1 MTELIQRYAAAL
13 YDLAQTDNMGLT
25 GAAQELLEQEQL
37 WKVLTS
43 SAVQVE
49 EKKELIRSAAPL
61 AGLEPL
67 QAFLCLLAEE
77 GHLDLFPD
85 ILEEVHQLEL
95 AADGGAVCVMTC
107 AHKPDQAALD
117 DVRRAVCRLRNL
129 DQVVLQVKIDP
140 ELLGGFV
147 LEVQGVT
154 YDRSVKGRLERLAK
168 GLEKGASVSESM
180 EELMGSLRDTVKGF
194 QIGQDTSETGRV
206 LEVGD
211 GIATVRGL
219 DRAVY
224 GELVEFDTGVK
235 GMVMDLSRET
245 VGCVLLGREE
255 GLGEGSRVTRTGHP
269 ADVPVGR
276 ALLGRV
282 VDAMGRPI
290 DGLGPIHAA
299 DTRPIEREASGVISR
314 QAVNVPLQTGI
325 LAIDSMIPIGRG
337 QRELLIG
344 DRQTGKTA
352 IAVDTIL
359 NQKDQDV
366 ICIYVAIGQKASSV
380 AHVRDTLQKHGAME
394 YSIIVSATASDP
406 APLQYIAPYAGAA
419 MGEYFMEQG
428 RDVLIVYDDLSKHAV
443 AYRALSLLL
452 KRSPGREAYP
462 GDVFYLHSR
471 LLERACRLTEEYGGG
486 SMTAIPIIETQAGDV
501 SAYIPTN
508 VISITDGQ
516 IYLETDLFFSGQRPA
531 VNVGLS
537 VSRVGGAA
545 QTRAIKRTA
554 GTMRIDLARFREL
567 EVFTQFSSDLDQATQ
582 KTLDH
587 GKRLLELLKQPLYQP
602 MKVSQQAILL
612 YIATNGLLDEVPLDQ
627 VREFALDFSKRM
639 ELEHWELTAE
649 VQRTGNL
656 SGVAVETIRAALAD
670 YKKEKLPQAQS

>member
-67 QAFLCLLAEE
+67 KAFLCLLAEE

-129 DQVVLQVKIDP
+129 DRVVLQVKIDP

-282 VDAMGRPI
+282 LDAMGRPI

-462 GDVFYLHSR
+462 GDVVYLHSR

>member
-13 YDLAQTDNMGLT
+13 YDLAQTDDMGLT
-25 GAAQELLEQEQL
+25 GAAQELLEQKQL

-77 GHLDLFPD
+77 GHLELFPD

-129 DQVVLQVKIDP
+129 DRVVLQVKIDP

-211 GIATVRGL
+211 GIATVQGL

-255 GLGEGSRVTRTGHP
+255 GLGEGSRVTRTGRP

-282 VDAMGRPI
+282 VDAMGNPI

-314 QAVNVPLQTGI
+314 EAVNVPLQTGI

-380 AHVRDTLQKHGAME
+380 AHVRDTLQKHGAMD

-471 LLERACRLTEEYGGG
+471 LLERACRLTQEYGGG

>member
-67 QAFLCLLAEE
+67 QAFLCLLVEE

-85 ILEEVHQLEL
+85 IVEEVHQLEL

-129 DQVVLQVKIDP
+129 DRVVLQVKIDP

-194 QIGQDTSETGRV
+194 QNGQDTSETGRV

-235 GMVMDLSRET
+235 GMVMDLSRDT

-255 GLGEGSRVTRTGHP
+255 GLGEGSRVTRTGRP

-380 AHVRDTLQKHGAME
+380 AHVRDTLQKHGAMD

-471 LLERACRLTEEYGGG
+471 LLERACRLTEGYGGG

-670 YKKEKLPQAQS
+670 YKKEKLPQAQN

>member
-49 EKKELIRSAAPL
+49 EKKELIRSVAPL
-61 AGLEPL
+61 AGLESL

-107 AHKPDQAALD
+107 AHKPDQAALN

-129 DQVVLQVKIDP
+129 DRVVLQVKIDP

-211 GIATVRGL
+211 GIATVQGL

-255 GLGEGSRVTRTGHP
+255 GLGEGSRVTRTGRP

-282 VDAMGRPI
+282 VDAMGNPI

-314 QAVNVPLQTGI
+314 EAVNVPLQTGI

-380 AHVRDTLQKHGAME
+380 AHVRDTLQKHGAMD

-471 LLERACRLTEEYGGG
+471 LLERACRLTQEYGGG

>member
-61 AGLEPL
+61 AGLESL

-107 AHKPDQAALD
+107 AHKPDQAALN

-129 DQVVLQVKIDP
+129 DRVVLQVKIDP

-168 GLEKGASVSESM
+168 GLEKGTSVSESM

-211 GIATVRGL
+211 GIATVQGL

-255 GLGEGSRVTRTGHP
+255 GLGEGSRVTRTGRP

-282 VDAMGRPI
+282 VDAMGNPI

-314 QAVNVPLQTGI
+314 EAVNVPLQTGI

-380 AHVRDTLQKHGAME
+380 AHVRDTLQKHGAMD

-471 LLERACRLTEEYGGG
+471 LLERACRLTQEYGGG

>member
-67 QAFLCLLAEE
+67 KAFLCLLAEE

-129 DQVVLQVKIDP
+129 DRVVLQVKIDP

-224 GELVEFDTGVK
+224 GELVAFDTGVK

>member
-43 SAVQVE
+43 SAVRVE

-129 DQVVLQVKIDP
+129 DRVVLQVKIDP

-486 SMTAIPIIETQAGDV
+486 SMTAIPLIETQAGDV
-501 SAYIPTN
+501 SAYIPTH

-602 MKVSQQAILL
+602 MKVSQQAILI

-670 YKKEKLPQAQS
+670 YKKEKLPQA